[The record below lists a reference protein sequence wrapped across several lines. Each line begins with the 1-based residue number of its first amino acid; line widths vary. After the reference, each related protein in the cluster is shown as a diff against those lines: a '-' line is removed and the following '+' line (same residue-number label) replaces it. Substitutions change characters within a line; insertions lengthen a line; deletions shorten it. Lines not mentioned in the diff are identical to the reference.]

1 MQNSWNF
8 LTKQNNLPKWRE
20 PVSRPAFPKPERLT
34 AMLRLWIYYS
44 YCGLTAAAV
53 RLFPVP
59 FFQDFRI
66 YSGEENTESGRAG
79 QPRQGYLDSQYF
91 LWFKYPYFYE
101 KEMDNIKYKTF
112 EDVTEVYGKTNLC
125 KICNIKQIITYA
137 KLGVQPVWIDEGYGG
152 KLIAYYFI
160 PETKVAWKYWLEN
173 RPDTG
178 QAENAA
184 DRDGNRSAG
193 GE

>member
-1 MQNSWNF
+1 
-8 LTKQNNLPKWRE
+8 
-20 PVSRPAFPKPERLT
+20 
-34 AMLRLWIYYS
+34 
-44 YCGLTAAAV
+44 
-53 RLFPVP
+53 
-59 FFQDFRI
+59 
-66 YSGEENTESGRAG
+66 
-79 QPRQGYLDSQYF
+79 
-91 LWFKYPYFYE
+91 
-101 KEMDNIKYKTF
+101 MDNIKYKTF

-178 QAENAA
+178 QEKNAA
-184 DRDGNRSAG
+184 DRGGNRSAG
-193 GE
+193 WE

>member
-1 MQNSWNF
+1 MAGAG
-8 LTKQNNLPKWRE
+8 LPSCFSE
-20 PVSRPAFPKPERLT
+20 TGAAYSHAPALDLLFI
-34 AMLRLWIYYS
+34 LWIDS
-44 YCGLTAAAV
+44 GGC
-53 RLFPVP
+53 P
-59 FFQDFRI
+59 FRFFRI
-66 YSGEENTESGRAG
+66 SGFIPGKKIRNREE
-79 QPRQGYLDSQYF
+79 PDSCDRDTWIHNIF
-91 LWFKYPYFYE
+91 CGSSIPIFYE

-178 QAENAA
+178 QAKNAA
-184 DRDGNRSAG
+184 DRGGNRSAG
-193 GE
+193 WE

>member
-1 MQNSWNF
+1 
-8 LTKQNNLPKWRE
+8 
-20 PVSRPAFPKPERLT
+20 
-34 AMLRLWIYYS
+34 
-44 YCGLTAAAV
+44 
-53 RLFPVP
+53 
-59 FFQDFRI
+59 
-66 YSGEENTESGRAG
+66 
-79 QPRQGYLDSQYF
+79 
-91 LWFKYPYFYE
+91 
-101 KEMDNIKYKTF
+101 MDNIKYKTF

-178 QAENAA
+178 QAKNAA

-193 GE
+193 GECIYEHNNLFIFIDIFCCSDGCRDGSGEKVPG

>member
-1 MQNSWNF
+1 
-8 LTKQNNLPKWRE
+8 
-20 PVSRPAFPKPERLT
+20 
-34 AMLRLWIYYS
+34 MLRLWIYYS

-59 FFQDFRI
+59 FFRI
-66 YSGEENTESGRAG
+66 SGFIPGKKIRNREE
-79 QPRQGYLDSQYF
+79 PDSRDRDTWIHNIF
-91 LWFKYPYFYE
+91 CGSSIPIFYE

>member
-1 MQNSWNF
+1 
-8 LTKQNNLPKWRE
+8 
-20 PVSRPAFPKPERLT
+20 
-34 AMLRLWIYYS
+34 
-44 YCGLTAAAV
+44 
-53 RLFPVP
+53 
-59 FFQDFRI
+59 
-66 YSGEENTESGRAG
+66 
-79 QPRQGYLDSQYF
+79 
-91 LWFKYPYFYE
+91 
-101 KEMDNIKYKTF
+101 MDNIKYKTF

-178 QAENAA
+178 QAKMQRTEAA
-184 DRDGNRSAG
+184 IVPPDGSEFMNITTFLFLLTSFAV
-193 GE
+193 